1 MASNSISF
9 TNPTTQSLTSL
20 RSIVNQIPFKYP
32 QIRTQLPLKSLS
44 SITATIKRNPKR
56 LKYSSPRFTKDE
68 GFVYVEVD
76 PSGSD
81 TWKLEPVIKLL
92 QEGAVGV
99 IPTDTVYAFVCDVRS
114 PAAIERLRRIKDI
127 GASKPLSILC
137 RSFRDIDTYTLGFP
151 RGTGQGHTNIFRVV
165 KHCLPG
171 PYTFILPASKELPK
185 QCSRYGTTTAKYA
198 SRKEVGV
205 RMPNDAICQAILEK
219 LDAPLIS
226 TSVKLPKGDEWIID
240 PVVIADIYEP
250 EGVDFVVGGGI
261 RITHPSTVVDTTK
274 DPPTILRQGKGPKQ
288 DWMTVKEE
296 EEDSTPVL
304 RSRTRNA

>member
-1 MASNSISF
+1 MASA
-9 TNPTTQSLTSL
+9 
-20 RSIVNQIPFKYP
+20 IPFRGHCTSTTNHHYLSFRRSVVNLTHFSVSPKTAYP
-32 QIRTQLPLKSLS
+32 LLRLNRLV
-44 SITATIKRNPKR
+44 TATVKRNPKR
-56 LKYSSPRFTKDE
+56 LKYSVPRFSKGGE
-68 GFVYVEVD
+68 FVYVEVD

-81 TWKLEPVIKLL
+81 TWKLEPVVKLL

-114 PAAIERLRRIKDI
+114 HAAIERLRRIKDI
-127 GASKPLSILC
+127 GPSKPLSILC

-205 RMPNDAICQAILEK
+205 RMPDDIICQAILEK

-226 TSVKLPKGDEWIID
+226 TSVKWPKEDDWMID
-240 PVVIADIYEP
+240 PIVIADTYEP
-250 EGVDFVVGGGI
+250 EGVDFVVGGGL
-261 RITHPSTVVDTTK
+261 RVAYPSTVVDTTR

-288 DWMTVKEE
+288 DWMVVKDDEH
-296 EEDSTPVL
+296 SVSVP
-304 RSRTRNA
+304 